1 MFALPVIERELRVRA
16 RRKSTF
22 WLRII
27 AALLASLTAA
37 STLSWAQYYTWGP
50 WRPGKTLFDSLSAL
64 AFVFC
69 LVEGVRQTADCLSQE
84 KRDGTLGLLF
94 LTDLSGFDIVLGKFA
109 AASLGS
115 FYALLAVFPAMAAA
129 LPAGGLTA
137 GEFWRT
143 QLVLLNTLFFAL
155 ACGLWASA
163 RHCEENRTLMAGLKV
178 SWGLTLLPVV
188 LEFLLRRWSMPSP
201 SPGVAMYLAGD
212 TAYVTQPARFW
223 MTLLFIHLLGWTLLA
238 LAGRNVSERWRDDA
252 EEPQETTREK
262 RITEANKGNEGGR
275 SFTEGRKA
283 NELAAETD
291 PFTPSSFSSLP
302 SVTEYA
308 EPTPRPI
315 ESAWPYIDTGLSHS
329 PATARRDWRPSM
341 EVDPAAWLAA
351 RLPAHRK
358 VITVSILILALA
370 SLSPV
375 LLNLGIVPGVSGIFS
390 AIARAAAIVPLLLL
404 AFVSSRPLAETRRGG
419 ALELLLATPL
429 SPDAIVRGHWQALWG
444 ELRRPLTIAL
454 ILLAGLFALSVLGSL
469 GRTGSPSYALFFF
482 LRCGQQL
489 LAAYTTCWL
498 GLYLGLRTRSAMMA
512 VGLNLLLI
520 VVVPW
525 VADSFFWLSTRLF
538 FSTVFTAALPW
549 WYGATTLGWS
559 AVDVGYL
566 WGVLRWSRRQLST
579 RFRELAAQP

>member
-1 MFALPVIERELRVRA
+1 MSALPVIERELRVRA

-37 STLSWAQYYTWGP
+37 STLSWAQYQTWGP
-50 WRPGKTLFDSLSAL
+50 WRPGKALFDSLSAL
-64 AFVFC
+64 VFVFC

-94 LTDLSGFDIVLGKFA
+94 LTDLSGFDVVLGKLA

-143 QLVLLNTLFFAL
+143 QLVLLDTLFFAL

-163 RHCEENRTLMAGLKV
+163 RHREENRALLAGLKL
-178 SWGLTLLPVV
+178 SCGFTLLPVV
-188 LEFLLRRWSMPSP
+188 FDFLLRRWSLPSP

-212 TAYVTQPARFW
+212 AAYVTQPARFW
-223 MTLLFIHLLGWTLLA
+223 MTLLLIPVLGWMLLV
-238 LAGRNVSERWRDDA
+238 LAGRAVSRNWRDDA
-252 EEPQETTREK
+252 EEAGETIEK
-262 RITEANKGNEGGR
+262 ETGTEANKGNEDGERVGQVKNCPER
-275 SFTEGRKA
+275 LTETA
-283 NELAAETD
+283 TSL
-291 PFTPSSFSSLP
+291 SLSSLP
-302 SVTEYA
+302 SVNRDRQT
-308 EPTPRPI
+308 TPR
-315 ESAWPYIDTGLSHS
+315 SVVVAWPYVDTGLSDS
-329 PATARRDWRPSM
+329 PTAPRRDWRPSM
-341 EVDPAAWLAA
+341 DVDPAAWLAA

-358 VITVSILILALA
+358 VISISIVILALA
-370 SLSPV
+370 SLSSASRS
-375 LLNLGIVPGVSGIFS
+375 LAIVPGISGIFS
-390 AIARAAAIVPLLLL
+390 AFGRAVAIVPLLLL

-429 SPDAIVRGHWQALWG
+429 SPDAIVRGHWQALWSQ
-444 ELRRPLTIAL
+444 LRGPLTMAAA
-454 ILLAGLFALSVLGSL
+454 LLAGLCALSVLASLGSTGSL
-469 GRTGSPSYALFFF
+469 SYVLFFF
-482 LRCGQQL
+482 LQCGQRL
-489 LAAYTTCWL
+489 LAAFTTCWL

-525 VADSFFWLSTRLF
+525 VADSLFWLSARLF
-538 FSTVFTAALPW
+538 LPMVFKGLLSY
-549 WYGATTLGWS
+549 WYWVATLGWS
-559 AVDVGYL
+559 AVDIGYL
-566 WGVLRWSRRQLST
+566 WCVLQWSKRQLFT